1 MPLMEKISKL
11 DHLLIRNHLIGCDSM
26 AQTALSK
33 AKDAVAITETK
44 YTVGQLRYWENV
56 VSAIRWCIK
65 QADYRI
71 EGKDNDSG

>member
-1 MPLMEKISKL
+1 
-11 DHLLIRNHLIGCDSM
+11 M